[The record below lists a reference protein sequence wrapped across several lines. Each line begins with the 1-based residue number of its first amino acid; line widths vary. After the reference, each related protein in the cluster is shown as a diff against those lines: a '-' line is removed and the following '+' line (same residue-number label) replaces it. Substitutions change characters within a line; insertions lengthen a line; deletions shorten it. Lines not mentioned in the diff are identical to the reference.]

1 MSRSTAFETLA
12 VSSAVSRTGSSF
24 CCCSWVAI
32 VAAQGSFQE
41 ICAARTRRLGAAR
54 TGALRRKGSPNKLR
68 ELSSE
73 LETPHCRLTASRRPR
88 LRLLPSVL
96 PAASSAFF
104 FGHFFAR
111 SRRWG
116 EASLDQCVITPH
128 TTGHFSRRQRAKPW
142 QQIFTF
148 GSIGH
153 QEQAALAYNAYVRR
167 HDLGNQ
173 LNDVD
178 ANGKPLP
185 TTFKRSSRFH
195 GVSWHANRSEC
206 QWRAQYRDP
215 RSTPAK
221 TKTCHVGY
229 YSDEE
234 VAALAYNEAVIAAGL
249 DHIRVM
255 NRVDATG
262 RPLPKDQ

>member
-1 MSRSTAFETLA
+1 MPERFEKAARAGDSAKGLRHYLSRLQKARRRGNARKIAKFERKVQKYSALA
-12 VSSAVSRTGSSF
+12 AAAAAAAAPPRLPRQPRRPGPKIQRTSRFIGV
-24 CCCSWVAI
+24 SWVAARGKWKACVRVGKRTI
-32 VAAQGSFQE
+32 SIGQYDDEEVAA
-41 ICAARTRRLGAAR
+41 
-54 TGALRRKGSPNKLR
+54 RK
-68 ELSSE
+68 
-73 LETPHCRLTASRRPR
+73 
-88 LRLLPSVL
+88 
-96 PAASSAFF
+96 
-104 FGHFFAR
+104 
-111 SRRWG
+111 
-116 EASLDQCVITPH
+116 
-128 TTGHFSRRQRAKPW
+128 
-142 QQIFTF
+142 
-148 GSIGH
+148 
-153 QEQAALAYNAYVRR
+153 YNEYVRR